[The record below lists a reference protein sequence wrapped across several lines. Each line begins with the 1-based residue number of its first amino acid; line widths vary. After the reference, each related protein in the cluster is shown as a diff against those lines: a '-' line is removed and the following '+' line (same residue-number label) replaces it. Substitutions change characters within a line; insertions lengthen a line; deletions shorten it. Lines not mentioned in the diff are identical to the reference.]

1 MSDHLMN
8 AFDAAYCRYRLPAA
22 EGAGVWSVVTDSRIV
37 EWITQMALVGMLAR
51 ERSRVP
57 R

>member
-1 MSDHLMN
+1 MSDQLMN
-8 AFDAAYCRYRLPAA
+8 AFDPAYCRYRLPAA
-22 EGAGVWSVVTDSRIV
+22 EAAGVWSVVTDFRIV